1 MFLLQVALSAL
12 ALNIVVELAVE
23 PVVVVV
29 IAAAT
34 IEQQPVER
42 VCPSERDHPC

>member
-1 MFLLQVALSAL
+1 M
-12 ALNIVVELAVE
+12 ALNIVVELAVD

-29 IAAAT
+29 VVVVAAAT